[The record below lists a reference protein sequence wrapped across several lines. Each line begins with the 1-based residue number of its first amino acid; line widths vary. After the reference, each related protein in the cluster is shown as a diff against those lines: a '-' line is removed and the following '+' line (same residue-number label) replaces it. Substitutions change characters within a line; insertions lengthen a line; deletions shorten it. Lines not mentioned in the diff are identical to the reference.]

1 MGRGKWCRCSLG
13 LYIVFNE
20 GVFLV
25 NCQSN
30 CWLGWLGSNVW
41 THKRDADFWKETRR
55 VAAARERGA
64 GGEREEGRGEKAML
78 SNVDRRK

>member
-41 THKRDADFWKETRR
+41 THKRDTRIAGR
-55 VAAARERGA
+55 RLAAARERGA